1 MLIVHDVA
9 HRQCFVLVSD
19 PFLIQLIIVPFI
31 LAAHKHYSVDVFT
44 ALYVTPLVFY
54 HLCIKLPDQDV
65 HSADLAAH
73 YGIRCRLA
81 SLDEDSELRRTVF
94 LSYRRGEHTVDI
106 MDAPLDV
113 QRAFQE
119 SSEEEELF
127 PGDELIV

>member
-1 MLIVHDVA
+1 VVHL
-9 HRQCFVLVSD
+9 QCFVLVSN

-44 ALYVTPLVFY
+44 ALYVTPLVFDY
-54 HLCIKLPDQDV
+54 LCIKLPDQDM

-73 YGIRCRLA
+73 YGIRYRLA
-81 SLDEDSELRRTVF
+81 SSEEESELRRTVF
-94 LSYRRGEHTVDI
+94 LSYRRGEHPVDI
-106 MDAPLDV
+106 IDAPLDV

-119 SSEEEELF
+119 SSDEEELY